1 MDRIELRRMASADRS
16 EVADLIYVSTN
27 YWYETHGR
35 GPSFSGGPAST
46 EVFYDVYEALD
57 PGCGV
62 VALSG
67 RTGRIMG
74 SCFYHPRPTHV
85 SLGIMNVHPGYF
97 RQGVARAILGHIIDY
112 AQRHEK
118 PLRLVSS
125 GMNLDSFS
133 LYTRAGFVPRLA
145 YQDMI
150 VAVPEE
156 GLADHPAAARQV
168 RTATAEDVEA
178 IAALEAELVGIR
190 RDDDYRYF
198 VENNDGFWHISVCH
212 SEQGVLEGFM
222 VSSGHPALNMIGPG
236 VARSEESAA
245 ALLLAELNC
254 YPGRQ
259 PLMLLPVE
267 CDKLVRQAYQWG
279 ARNWEMHF
287 LQVRGQYQ
295 PVGGVTVPTFLPE
308 SG

>member
-1 MDRIELRRMASADRS
+1 MDRIELRRMELADRS

-27 YWYETHGR
+27 YWYESHGR

-46 EVFYDVYEALD
+46 EVFFDVYDALD
-57 PGCGV
+57 PACGV
-62 VALSG
+62 VAVSG

-97 RQGVARAILGHIIDY
+97 GEGVARAILAHIIDY
-112 AQRHEK
+112 AQREEK

-133 LYTRAGFVPRLA
+133 LYTRAGFVPRRA

-150 VAVPEE
+150 IEVPEE
-156 GLADHPAAARQV
+156 GLRLPAARARRV
-168 RTATAEDVEA
+168 RPATAEDVEEIVA
-178 IAALEAELVGIR
+178 VETELVGIR
-190 RDDDYRYF
+190 RENDYRYF
-198 VENNDGFWHISVCH
+198 IENKDGFWHVSVYR
-212 SEQGVLEGFM
+212 SEQGVVEGFM
-222 VSSGHPALNMIGPG
+222 VSSGHPSLNMIGPG

-254 YPGRQ
+254 HPGRR
-259 PLMLLPVE
+259 PLLLVPVE

-279 ARNWEMHF
+279 ARNHEMHF
-287 LQVRGQYQ
+287 LQVRGEYR
-295 PVGGVTVPTFLPE
+295 PIRGVDMPTFLPE